1 MPLKFWRPRQWS
13 DKLCRNAE
21 SLAQHRWAVGI
32 VLLIE
37 LFGCTLVPLPV
48 ALIMVGMV
56 TAAPQKW
63 GRFAIAATCGSV
75 IGGLALYVIGLAF
88 FGSVGAP
95 LISFYGSEE
104 RWASVVEWFSG
115 QWGISFVFL
124 AGATTGL
131 FRVASLGAGFT
142 AMDPFLFLTI
152 LFLSRCARWFAEC
165 YAIKYVGGQIKTW
178 PKQHVKYATVGA
190 VVILFA
196 ALLVVT
202 LAY

>member
-1 MPLKFWRPRQWS
+1 M
-13 DKLCRNAE
+13 
-21 SLAQHRWAVGI
+21 GI

-37 LFGCTLVPLPV
+37 LIGCTVVPLPV

-63 GRFAIAATCGSV
+63 SRFAIAATCGSV
-75 IGGLALYVIGLAF
+75 IGGIALYIIGLAF
-88 FGSVGAP
+88 FNSVGAP
-95 LISFYGSEE
+95 LISFYGSQE

-142 AMDPFLFLTI
+142 AMDPFVFLTI

-165 YAIKYVGGQIKTW
+165 YAIKYVGGQIKSLSR
-178 PKQHVKYATVGA
+178 HHIKYATVGA
-190 VVILFA
+190 VVIIFA
-196 ALLVVT
+196 ALLVVSLT
-202 LAY
+202 Y